1 MNTPT
6 AGNDPLRAPEN
17 LIRESLAS
25 AKDLALDKR
34 LCHATN
40 EALALAWTTPYP
52 LLVLPVLLE
61 EKLTA
66 ARCYSEHQQIVRF
79 RSLEIL
85 RKMGWQ
91 DETALAATESSRYGT
106 TNRLTTSYPSIQCLK
121 S

>member
-1 MNTPT
+1 MNTHT
-6 AGNDPLRAPEN
+6 AWNDPLRAPEN
-17 LIRESLAS
+17 LTLESLAS
-25 AKDLALDKR
+25 AKDLALDMR

-66 ARCYSEHQQIVRF
+66 ARRYCEHQQIVRF
-79 RSLEIL
+79 RSLAIL

-91 DETALAATESSRYGT
+91 DATALAATDISRYGT
-106 TNRLTTSYPSIQCLK
+106 TNRLTTSYPTIKCLK